1 VTVTATKLTFPTDS
15 AFQRDLR
22 ARVDAYFADNH
33 LSKTATPFMWAK
45 TAFWLGLAFG
55 SLFTAQY
62 APLPGP
68 VSLLFWMLAGAG
80 FAGVGFNVSHDA
92 IHGATS
98 TDKGVNDLFSWTFDA
113 IGAASSTWRI
123 AHNLLHHTYTNVPL
137 TDTDIEPGPALRFEP
152 YAKHYPWQ
160 RVQAVYAWFL
170 YMLTSALWVYHKDF
184 QQALRRHP
192 RSGERTSAREWAK
205 IFVGKSI
212 HVSVFVV
219 LPLYFS
225 PHATTTVLVGYALF
239 HAVAGFM
246 LAVVFQ
252 LAHVVEGVRYIRP
265 DDNGRFP
272 RGWMEHEL
280 LTTANFGGSKLC
292 TFITGG
298 LDHQIEHHLFPL
310 ICHVHYPALSP
321 IVEQCAKDHGLPYL
335 HSGSFL
341 QAVASHARMLH
352 RLGTAGDAVA
362 DVAAIA
368 APVARDVAPFTP
380 PTRPVLAATA

>member
-1 VTVTATKLTFPTDS
+1 VTATRLTFPADS

-22 ARVDAYFADNH
+22 ARVDAYFAENR
-33 LSKTATPFMWAK
+33 LSKTATPAMWLK
-45 TAFWLGLAFG
+45 SVFWLGLAFG

-62 APLPGP
+62 APLPVP
-68 VSLLFWMLAGAG
+68 LVWLLWALAGAG

-98 TDKGVNDLFSWTFDA
+98 TDKRVNDLVAWTFDA

-123 AHNLLHHTYTNVPL
+123 NHNLLHHTYTNVPT
-137 TDTDIEPGPALRFEP
+137 TDTDIEPGPALRFQP
-152 YAKHYPWQ
+152 HADHYPWQ
-160 RVQAVYAWFL
+160 RVQAFYAWVL
-170 YMLTSALWVYHKDF
+170 YALTSALWVYHKDI

-192 RSGERTSAREWAK
+192 RTGERTSAREWAK
-205 IFVGKSI
+205 IFVGKAM
-212 HVSVFVV
+212 HVGIFVA
-219 LPLYFS
+219 LPLRFS
-225 PHATTTVLVGYALF
+225 HHSVATLIVGYALF

-252 LAHVVEGVRYIRP
+252 LAHVVEGVRYFRP
-265 DDNGRFP
+265 DAEGRFP

-280 LTTANFGGSKLC
+280 LTTANFGRSKLC

-321 IVEQCAKDHGLPYL
+321 IVAQCAKDHGLPYL

-352 RLGTAGDAVA
+352 RLGNAGDVE
-362 DVAAIA
+362 AIA
-368 APVARDVAPFTP
+368 APVARDAVGVANP
-380 PTRPVLAATA
+380 PSLAPLGLAASA

>member
-1 VTVTATKLTFPTDS
+1 MTATRLTFPADT

-22 ARVDAYFADNH
+22 ARVDAYFTEH
-33 LSKTATPFMWAK
+33 GLSKTATPLMWAK
-45 TAFWLGLAFG
+45 TVFWLGLAFG
-55 SLFTAQY
+55 ALFVAQY
-62 APLPGP
+62 VSMPGP
-68 VSLLFWMLAGAG
+68 LSWLLWMAAGAG

-98 TDKGVNDLFSWTFDA
+98 TDKRVNDLLSWTFDA
-113 IGAASSTWRI
+113 IGAASSTWRV
-123 AHNLLHHTYTNVPL
+123 AHNLLHHTYTNVPG
-137 TDTDIEPGPALRFEP
+137 TDTDIEPGPALRFQP
-152 YAKHYPWQ
+152 FARHYPWQ
-160 RVQAVYAWFL
+160 RAQVVYAWFL
-170 YMLTSALWVYHKDF
+170 YLLTSALWVYHKDI

-192 RSGERTSAREWAK
+192 RTGERTSAREWAK
-205 IFVGKSI
+205 ILVGKVM
-212 HVSVFVV
+212 HVTVFLA
-219 LPLYFS
+219 LPLQFS
-225 PHATTTVLVGYALF
+225 TQSTTTVLVGYALF

-265 DDNGRFP
+265 SDEGRFP

-335 HSGSFL
+335 HSGTFL

-352 RLGTAGDAVA
+352 RLGNAE
-362 DVAAIA
+362 DVEAIA
-368 APVARDVAPFTP
+368 APIARDVAPIP
-380 PTRPVLAATA
+380 MPSRPVLAATA

>member
-1 VTVTATKLTFPTDS
+1 MTAAKLTFPTDS

-22 ARVDAYFADNH
+22 ARVDAYFTENN
-33 LSKTATPFMWAK
+33 LSKTATPFMWWK
-45 TAFWLGLAFG
+45 TVFWLGLAFG

-62 APLPGP
+62 APLPVP
-68 VSLLFWMLAGAG
+68 VALFLWALSGAG

-98 TDKGVNDLFSWTFDA
+98 TDKGINELFSWTFDA

-123 AHNLLHHTYTNVPL
+123 AHNLLHHTYTNVPV
-137 TDTDIEPGPALRFEP
+137 TDTDVEPGPALRFEP

-160 RVQAVYAWFL
+160 RAQAFYAWFL
-170 YMLTSALWVYHKDF
+170 YMLTSALWVYHKDVE
-184 QQALRRHP
+184 QALRPHP
-192 RSGERTSAREWAK
+192 RTGQRTSLRDWAK
-205 IFVGKSI
+205 IFVGKAM
-212 HVSVFVV
+212 HVTMFIA
-219 LPLYFS
+219 LPLKFS
-225 PHATTTVLVGYALF
+225 HHSTTTLLVGYAFF
-239 HAVAGFM
+239 HIVAGFM

-252 LAHVVEGVRYIRP
+252 LAHVVEGVRFIKA

-280 LTTANFGGSKLC
+280 LTTANFGSSKLC

-298 LDHQIEHHLFPL
+298 LDHQVEHHLFPL

-321 IVEQCAKDHGLPYL
+321 IVAQCAQDHGLPYL
-335 HSGSFL
+335 HSGTFL

-352 RLGTAGDAVA
+352 RLGQPGDVVA
-362 DVAAIA
+362 DIAAVA
-368 APVARDVAPFTP
+368 APVPRDLAPFP
-380 PTRPVLAATA
+380 VAAQPTLAATA